1 MIVLLSICCIFAVEL
16 DCFWFVKPS
25 PPRDRPIDGIMTDIK
40 TTVKHWLPLTGLTF
54 STFIF
59 NTTEFIPIGL
69 LSDIASDFGITEAH
83 AGLLISVYAWFVAL
97 LSLPLMLLVAKMD
110 YRRLMLSVVAL
121 FVASHIFS
129 SLSQSFGMLMVSR
142 ICVACSHSIF
152 WSIVSPIAVKIAP
165 EGKSS
170 AALGMIV
177 TGSSIAM
184 ILGLPMGRVIGLHLG
199 WRVTFL
205 CIAAAAFAVL
215 VFLAFV
221 FPKVKNSNT
230 ITLHSLPTLLKNPA
244 LICIYIITATFITGH
259 FTGYSYI
266 EPFLSQVAGFSEQL
280 VTFTLMAFGVSGMLG
295 SVIFSRYFDRTPRTF
310 ITFALIGV
318 TVFMMLLHLSA
329 ASHLASISIC
339 MLWGI
344 AITAY
349 NLVFQSEVIR
359 VAPEGTTIAMS
370 IYSGIY
376 NVGIACG
383 ALTGGAVCSY
393 LSITWVGYVGGTITL
408 LVALIG
414 LRQLLRR
421 LYPQGFFKKQNKN
434 NTKNLAK

>member
-1 MIVLLSICCIFAVEL
+1 
-16 DCFWFVKPS
+16 
-25 PPRDRPIDGIMTDIK
+25 MTDIK
-40 TTVKHWLPLTGLTF
+40 ATVKQWFPLTGLTF
-54 STFIF
+54 STFVF

-69 LSDIASDFGITEAH
+69 LSDIAADFGITEAH

-129 SLSQSFGMLMVSR
+129 SVAQSFGMLMASR
-142 ICVACSHSIF
+142 VCVACSHSIF
-152 WSIVSPIAVKIAP
+152 WSIVSPIAVRIAP

-170 AALGMIV
+170 TALGMIV

-184 ILGLPMGRVIGLHLG
+184 ILGLPLGRAIGLHLG
-199 WRVTFL
+199 WRATFL

-215 VFLAFV
+215 IFLAFV
-221 FPKVKNSNT
+221 FPKVENRNN
-230 ITLHSLPTLLKNPA
+230 ITLHTLPKILKNPA
-244 LICIYIITATFITGH
+244 LVTIYIVTATFITGH

-266 EPFLSQVAGFSEQL
+266 EPFLAQTAGFSEQL
-280 VTFTLMAFGVSGMLG
+280 ITFTLMAFGISGMLG
-295 SVIFSRYFDRTPRTF
+295 SVLFSRYFDRSPRTF
-310 ITFALIGV
+310 LSFALFGV
-318 TVFMMLLHLSA
+318 ATFMLLLHIASP
-329 ASHLASISIC
+329 SHLASLSIC

-383 ALTGGAVCSY
+383 ALAGGAVCTT
-393 LSITWVGYVGGTITL
+393 LSVTWIGYAGGIIAL
-408 LVALIG
+408 IVALLGIRP
-414 LRQLLRR
+414 LIRR
-421 LYPQGFFKKQNKN
+421 LNI
-434 NTKNLAK
+434 

>member
-310 ITFALIGV
+310 ITFALTGV
-318 TVFMMLLHLSA
+318 TVFMMMLHLSA

-376 NVGIACG
+376 NVGIGSG
-383 ALTGGAVCSY
+383 ALIGGVICTR
-393 LSITWVGYVGGTITL
+393 LSIAEVGYVGGAIA
-408 LVALIG
+408 LVACLYCARK
-414 LRQLLRR
+414 LVPLLKSMK
-421 LYPQGFFKKQNKN
+421 G
-434 NTKNLAK
+434 

>member
-1 MIVLLSICCIFAVEL
+1 MSRLTLLYT
-16 DCFWFVKPS
+16 
-25 PPRDRPIDGIMTDIK
+25 MTEIK
-40 TTVKHWLPLTGLTF
+40 TTVKHWFPLIGLAF

-69 LSDIASDFGITEAH
+69 LSSIAADFKITEAH

-97 LSLPLMLLVAKMD
+97 LSLPLMLLVAKMS
-110 YRRLMLSVVAL
+110 YRRLMLSIVAL

-129 SLSQSFGMLMVSR
+129 GIAQNFGMLMISR
-142 ICVACSHSIF
+142 ICVACSHAVF
-152 WSIVSPIAVKIAP
+152 WSIVSPIAVRIAP

-170 AALGMIV
+170 VALGMIV

-184 ILGLPMGRVIGLHLG
+184 ILGLPLGRVIGLHLG
-199 WRVTFL
+199 WRMTFL
-205 CIAAAAFAVL
+205 CIAAAALAVL
-215 VFLAFV
+215 IFLAFV
-221 FPKVKNSNT
+221 FPKVENRNT
-230 ITLHSLPTLLKNPA
+230 ITLRNLPTMLKNPA
-244 LICIYIITATFITGH
+244 LICIYAVTATFITGH

-266 EPFLSQVAGFSEQL
+266 EPFLAQVAGFSEQL

-295 SVIFSRYFDRTPRTF
+295 SVLFSRYFDRTPRTF
-310 ITFALIGV
+310 IIFALGGV
-318 TVFMMLLHLSA
+318 TTFMLLLHLA
-329 ASHLASISIC
+329 ASSHIASISVC
-339 MLWGI
+339 MLWGV

-393 LSITWVGYVGGTITL
+393 LSVTSIGYVGGAITL
-408 LVALIG
+408 AVTLL
-414 LRQLLRR
+414 LSRPLLRR
-421 LYPQGFFKKQNKN
+421 LA
-434 NTKNLAK
+434 L